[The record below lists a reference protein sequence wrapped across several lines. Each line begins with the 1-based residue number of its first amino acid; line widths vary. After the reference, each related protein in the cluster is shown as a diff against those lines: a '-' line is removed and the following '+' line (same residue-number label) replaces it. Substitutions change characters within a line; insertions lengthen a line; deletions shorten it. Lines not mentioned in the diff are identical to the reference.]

1 MKTILVITD
10 HTPEAKH
17 AAVFALMVAQIV
29 GADILIADT
38 IKVMELNKDQPVF
51 AGAATEQPEEK
62 MLNTKEQLEL
72 IINPDGPYHPVIS
85 EIDISD
91 YETADLIA
99 LINRNDIWLLVVGMP
114 NLLPCRA
121 GNLSVNIQSV
131 LNRVHCP
138 LLLIPQGWKLKHLE
152 RIVYIADLRYCRL
165 PVLKYLAKLAAPFDA
180 GISIAHLSAKNM
192 VHIVGSYADAIF
204 QNEIMPHIHYDK
216 ISLNNTRERDVN
228 RAVDVLING
237 MHNDLIVLVNHR
249 YHFEEIIGRYIADA
263 LPPEITVPV
272 LIFPM

>member
-10 HTPEAKH
+10 NTPEAKH

-51 AGAATEQPEEK
+51 AGPAIEQPEEK
-62 MLNTKEQLEL
+62 MLNAKEQLEL
-72 IINPDGPYHPVIS
+72 IVNPDGPYHPVIS

-99 LINRNDIWLLVVGMP
+99 LINRNDIWLLAVGMP
-114 NLLPCRA
+114 NLLPGPG

-138 LLLIPQGWKLKHLE
+138 LLLIPQGWKLKLLE
-152 RIVYIADLRYCRL
+152 RVVYIADLRYCRL

-204 QNEIMPHIHYDK
+204 QNEIMPQIHYDK

-249 YHFEEIIGRYIADA
+249 YHFEEIIGRYINDA

>member
-10 HTPEAKH
+10 HTAEAEH

-38 IKVMELNKDQPVF
+38 LKVKQLNKDQRVF
-51 AGAATEQPEEK
+51 AGPANEQPEET
-62 MLNTKEQLEL
+62 MLNAKEQLEL
-72 IINPDGPYHPVIS
+72 IINPDGAYLPVIS

-91 YETADLIA
+91 YETADLIG
-99 LINRNDIWLLVVGMP
+99 LINRNDIWLLVLGMP
-114 NLLPCRA
+114 DTLSGSA
-121 GNLSVNIQSV
+121 GNLNVNIQSV

-138 LLLIPQGWKLKHLE
+138 LLLIPQGWELKLLE

-165 PVLKYLAKLAAPFDA
+165 PVLKYLAGVAAPFDA
-180 GISIAHLSAKNM
+180 GISIAHLSAKGM

-204 QNEIMPHIHYDK
+204 QNEIIPHIHYDK
-216 ISLNNTRERDVN
+216 MSLNNTRERDLHK
-228 RAVDVLING
+228 AVDVLING

-249 YHFEEIIGRYIADA
+249 YHFEGIIGRCIGDV
-263 LPPEITVPV
+263 LPAEITVPV